1 MRYTK
6 ALNLPTNKSQ
16 EFFLQFPL
24 HPTRSSDQ
32 ELVSV
37 TSLLCRRFTE
47 IDTINI
53 SIKCNFKYRILLVL
67 VIRFTEIN
75 TMDISEKCNFKY

>member
-1 MRYTK
+1 MRYIYKGTQS
-6 ALNLPTNKSQ
+6 TNKSQ

-24 HPTRSSDQ
+24 HPTSSSDQ

-47 IDTINI
+47 IDTMNI
-53 SIKCNFKYRILLVL
+53 SIKCNFKY
-67 VIRFTEIN
+67 
-75 TMDISEKCNFKY
+75 